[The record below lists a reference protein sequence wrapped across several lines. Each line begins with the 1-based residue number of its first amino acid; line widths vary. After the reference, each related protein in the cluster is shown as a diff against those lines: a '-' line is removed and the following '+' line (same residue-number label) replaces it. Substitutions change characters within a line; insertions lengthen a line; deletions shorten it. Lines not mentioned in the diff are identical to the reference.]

1 MLVNSYKCVCVA
13 CDDLFL
19 KIQVHCYFC
28 NCSFTCRSKD
38 FRAEYGRLHELRAL
52 VPHGTPF
59 IACTATATRSIK
71 QEVISS
77 LEMYDCKSVVT
88 SPDRSNIYYEVHP
101 RTDIG
106 GDLHFLLDYLKRLR
120 NQAPR
125 AIVYCRSLNTSAD
138 LYAYFHF
145 ELGEKAY
152 FPDGAVKISDNR
164 LFGMFHSN
172 TPQHNKDVILKSLT
186 QSDGIVRVVFATVA
200 LGMGVNIKDV
210 NLIIHYGAPHS
221 IDDYFQESGRGGRS
235 GDYARSIVFW
245 KPIDCPVKKEPTC
258 LRDQEHADVRKYL
271 ENTTACRRKWLLEFF
286 YPSTARSGNDKLL
299 CCDICTRSVDIQ
311 VDVEQ

>member
-1 MLVNSYKCVCVA
+1 MYVYNSLIMLINSASHAYIQVCMCAA
-13 CDDLFL
+13 CDGLFL
-19 KIQVHCYFC
+19 KIQVHYCFC
-28 NCSFTCRSKD
+28 NCSFIFRSKD
-38 FRAEYGRLHELRAL
+38 FRAEYGRLHKLRAL

-59 IACTATATRSIK
+59 VACTATATRSIK

-77 LEMYDCKSVVT
+77 LEMYDCESVVT

-125 AIVYCRSLNTSAD
+125 AIVYCCSLNTCAD

-200 LGMGVNIKDV
+200 LGN
-210 NLIIHYGAPHS
+210 
-221 IDDYFQESGRGGRS
+221 GGE
-235 GDYARSIVFW
+235 Y
-245 KPIDCPVKKEPTC
+245 
-258 LRDQEHADVRKYL
+258 
-271 ENTTACRRKWLLEFF
+271 
-286 YPSTARSGNDKLL
+286 
-299 CCDICTRSVDIQ
+299 
-311 VDVEQ
+311 